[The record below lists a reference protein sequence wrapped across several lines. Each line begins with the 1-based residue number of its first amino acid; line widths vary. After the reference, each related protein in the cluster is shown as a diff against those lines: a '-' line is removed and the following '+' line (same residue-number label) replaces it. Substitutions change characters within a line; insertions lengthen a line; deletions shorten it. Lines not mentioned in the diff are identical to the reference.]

1 MKMNWPALFLV
12 MTAGVMWAGSGLFAQ
27 DFFTKSSFD
36 SMDLTVFRMFG
47 AGCLMLGITAVKK
60 KLRESFRQMRKK
72 PSLWVGIIFYGIVG
86 LMLMHYTYF
95 ASIAAGNAAT
105 ATVIQYTCPAMVVLW
120 MAFTQRKLPTKRA
133 ALSVIFAVAGVF
145 LLVTEGDPEK
155 LAVPEDCIFFGLLS
169 AVFFAVCCVYPKRFI
184 GVLDNS
190 FVLSMGMFSGMA
202 AAFAVDPLTDI
213 SGFFD
218 PAVLLNVFWIVIC
231 GTAIAFTCYNTGLK
245 YLSEEQAAITAAV
258 EPVVSVAASC
268 IFLGNSFGW
277 IQGVGILLVIAGII
291 LPAAE
296 RTEEKSS

>member
-1 MKMNWPALFLV
+1 
-12 MTAGVMWAGSGLFAQ
+12 
-27 DFFTKSSFD
+27 
-36 SMDLTVFRMFG
+36 
-47 AGCLMLGITAVKK
+47 
-60 KLRESFRQMRKK
+60 
-72 PSLWVGIIFYGIVG
+72 
-86 LMLMHYTYF
+86 
-95 ASIAAGNAAT
+95 
-105 ATVIQYTCPAMVVLW
+105 
-120 MAFTQRKLPTKRA
+120 
-133 ALSVIFAVAGVF
+133 
-145 LLVTEGDPEK
+145 
-155 LAVPEDCIFFGLLS
+155 
-169 AVFFAVCCVYPKRFI
+169 
-184 GVLDNS
+184 
-190 FVLSMGMFSGMA
+190 MGMFSGMA

-268 IFLGNSFGW
+268 VFLGNSFGW